1 MKLRFGSKLI
11 FALFSVAVLSFTVTL
26 IGGPPP
32 AESQCNNSI
41 STSSSKSVV
50 YGFYAKGSGSGTQAK
65 LRWYIDEVPQAER
78 PQDKMA
84 ISGDWNH
91 YTLSV
96 TSISIPPGG
105 QRLSVRVT
113 FEAPSGQYAYISSTS
128 FG

>member
-1 MKLRFGSKLI
+1 MSGSVYQDAFMANYLQ
-11 FALFSVAVLSFTVTL
+11 LQPGHCYTL
-26 IGGPPP
+26 
-32 AESQCNNSI
+32 
-41 STSSSKSVV
+41 
-50 YGFYAKGSGSGTQAK
+50 GFYAKGSGSGTQAK

-105 QRLSVRVT
+105 QRLSVRIT